1 MLKQDVIDHSF
12 RAVCPAAFG
21 RLCVETMSLKKVSD
35 KSLPAAFGR
44 LCVETY
50 RAALTV
56 LYGFQPPSGGCVLKH
71 WTYWVLLKTRLPA
84 AFGRLCVETSL
95 AEDAPNPDIP
105 AAFGRLCVE
114 TRPTD

>member
-1 MLKQDVIDHSF
+1 MKQDVIDHSF